1 MGFSYTNKSKD
12 LHMLGDRVTAD
23 DSHAFLI
30 EWFKRFPN
38 FKSNDFYLAGE
49 SYAGI
54 IFFTKLTSSYLS
66 IYLSMCVYI
75 YIYIL
80 RFYIFLTWLYLLSPS
95 RSLCSPA
102 CESHLWKK
110 QRSQQEL
117 VHKSKWVHGKPYIYI
132 YLTLLIIYIPIK
144 LSLFFF
150 LFNFFIYMSL
160 FF

>member
-12 LHMLGDRVTAD
+12 LNMLGDRVTAD

-30 EWFKRFPN
+30 GWFKRFPN

-75 YIYIL
+75 YIYL
-80 RFYIFLTWLYLLSPS
+80 KVLHFSYLIVSS
-95 RSLCSPA
+95 
-102 CESHLWKK
+102 
-110 QRSQQEL
+110 
-117 VHKSKWVHGKPYIYI
+117 
-132 YLTLLIIYIPIK
+132 
-144 LSLFFF
+144 LSLKVIMFP
-150 LFNFFIYMSL
+150 SL
-160 FF
+160 RISFMKETKEPARTCT